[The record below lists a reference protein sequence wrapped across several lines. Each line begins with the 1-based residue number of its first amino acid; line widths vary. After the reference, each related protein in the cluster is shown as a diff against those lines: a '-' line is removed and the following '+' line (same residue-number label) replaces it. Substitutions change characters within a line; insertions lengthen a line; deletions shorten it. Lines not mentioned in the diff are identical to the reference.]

1 MRIGL
6 GYDLHRLQEGREL
19 WLGGVKIPFEAGLL
33 GHSDGDCLLHALI
46 DALLGA
52 LGEGDIGQHFPN
64 DDPRWAGVSSV
75 KLLEEILA
83 LFQERHGKIINID
96 AVIIAERPRLQPYF
110 PQLKLKLAGLLG
122 IPPQRLNLKAKT
134 SEGLGLI
141 GGGQAMAAWV
151 IALVELP
158 NK

>member
-96 AVIIAERPRLQPYF
+96 AVIIAERPPLQPYF

>member
-52 LGEGDIGQHFPN
+52 LGEGDIGQHFPD

>member
-52 LGEGDIGQHFPN
+52 LGEGDIGQHFPD

-96 AVIIAERPRLQPYF
+96 VVIIAERPRLQPYF